1 MVLFFSSCPTSS
13 LVSQSPT
20 PSSTTSTTTT
30 TDLFPEHPKSQP
42 IPVSNNGQWDNCDHL
57 SCSPLE
63 RFPSPLATSAES
75 VNSIKSSCSSRSSVE
90 RETERAQRRQ
100 LLNTSLSKLREESNM
115 PLRKHLLI
123 FNTVKTIQKDLDQ
136 LDDEELYCSL
146 VGMSNETTAM
156 LMEVD
161 GTGDECCWGNEKDC
175 YNNDMMMMIT
185 NANDVVDSAIICGA
199 PQKQEERGASSDIA
213 GMMFGDDLEMEEA
226 ETKTWSWSSGAS
238 IFDSVQ
244 DSKSGSMD
252 ALFKWSSSCSDAA
265 YSAPISNNSFG
276 GWANASP
283 ISGDG
288 IFGLSDDSTSS
299 WSHGATGFDMWGNSD
314 PLGSAR
320 FDMHNLLLLQA

>member
-1 MVLFFSSCPTSS
+1 MVLFFTSCPTSS

-30 TDLFPEHPKSQP
+30 SDVFVEHPKSQP
-42 IPVSNNGQWDNCDHL
+42 IPVRNNGQWDNSDHL

-75 VNSIKSSCSSRSSVE
+75 VNSIKSSCSSRSSAE
-90 RETERAQRRQ
+90 RETERAQCRQ
-100 LLNTSLSKLREESNM
+100 LLNSSLSKLREESNM

-146 VGMSNETTAM
+146 VGMSNETTM

-175 YNNDMMMMIT
+175 YNNEMMMLIS
-185 NANDVVDSAIICGA
+185 NANDVVDSAVICGA
-199 PQKQEERGASSDIA
+199 PLKQEERGASSDIT
-213 GMMFGDDLEMEEA
+213 GMMFGDDLEMDEA
-226 ETKTWSWSSGAS
+226 DTKTWSWSSGAS

-244 DSKSGSMD
+244 ESKSGSMD

-265 YSAPISNNSFG
+265 YSAPITSNSFG
-276 GWANASP
+276 GWADSSA
-283 ISGDG
+283 ISGG
-288 IFGLSDDSTSS
+288 GLFGLPDDSTSS